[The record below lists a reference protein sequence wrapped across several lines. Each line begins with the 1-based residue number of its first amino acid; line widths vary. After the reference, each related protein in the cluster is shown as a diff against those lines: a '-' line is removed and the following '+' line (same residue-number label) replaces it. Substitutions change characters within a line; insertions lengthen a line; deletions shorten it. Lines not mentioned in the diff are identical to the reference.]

1 MQAAISFETSIN
13 IYQSARRRIPEEGNF
28 FNFNFLRVQEPS
40 GVDDLNRGA
49 CFEEAWHLIIKS
61 LW

>member
-1 MQAAISFETSIN
+1 
-13 IYQSARRRIPEEGNF
+13 
-28 FNFNFLRVQEPS
+28 VQEPS

-61 LW
+61 LWWQYV